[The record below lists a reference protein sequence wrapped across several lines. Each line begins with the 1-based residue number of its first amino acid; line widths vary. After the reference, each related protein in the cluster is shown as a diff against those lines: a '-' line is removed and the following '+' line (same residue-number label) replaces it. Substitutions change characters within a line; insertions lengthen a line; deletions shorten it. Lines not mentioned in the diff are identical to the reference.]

1 MKFTQ
6 YEYSV
11 GRTITAVAMPAIT
24 FALCFTRRMP
34 KSIENEKNPKIQ
46 PQSNY

>member
-1 MKFTQ
+1 MNNEITQ

-11 GRTITAVAMPAIT
+11 GRTINAVVMPAIA
-24 FALCFTRRMP
+24 FALCFTRRTP

-46 PQSNY
+46 PQ